1 MYEDRN
7 VFCFIP
13 ARGGSKG
20 VPRKNVLMISGKPLI
35 THAIELAKKVKY
47 FDKIFVSTEDS
58 EIKKISS
65 EAGAIVVDRP
75 KELATD
81 TAKRLDVIKHFI
93 SSKEIE
99 NDAILVLLTAVSPIR
114 DVKDIENC
122 IELYDQDTDC
132 VVSVGEV
139 KTHPAS
145 MFRMKD
151 NFLHF
156 FSEKPPPQHRQDLE
170 TLYVLNNS
178 IFVMSCNFLKNQKE
192 IVIGGKMKGYIMDE
206 EHSLDIDTPFDF
218 KICKLLMENS
228 NSNF

>member
-81 TAKRLDVIKHFI
+81 TAKRQGKIITFGKPEEVIKKYIDF
-93 SSKEIE
+93 
-99 NDAILVLLTAVSPIR
+99 
-114 DVKDIENC
+114 
-122 IELYDQDTDC
+122 
-132 VVSVGEV
+132 
-139 KTHPAS
+139 
-145 MFRMKD
+145 
-151 NFLHF
+151 
-156 FSEKPPPQHRQDLE
+156 
-170 TLYVLNNS
+170 
-178 IFVMSCNFLKNQKE
+178 CN
-192 IVIGGKMKGYIMDE
+192 
-206 EHSLDIDTPFDF
+206 P
-218 KICKLLMENS
+218 
-228 NSNF
+228 